1 MNGAPGGRVAPR
13 PDRHRGPTSMSIL
26 TPTHPVMT
34 FRVPRFMRR
43 PFRVTTVLKLF
54 LLVLPACG
62 AGLDPTNPMVG
73 RNEGLEPTGGGTPP
87 PAVPADGGTAD
98 AGASAPA
105 AANPSGIFP
114 PDN

>member
-1 MNGAPGGRVAPR
+1 MNGAPGGWSAPR
-13 PDRHRGPTSMSIL
+13 PDQHRGRIAVSIL

-34 FRVPRFMRR
+34 HRVPRFMRR
-43 PFRVTTVLKLF
+43 PSRITTALKLF

-73 RNEGLEPTGGGTPP
+73 HNEGLEPTGGGTPP
-87 PAVPADGGTAD
+87 PAPAPAADGGTAD
-98 AGASAPA
+98 AGPSAPA

-114 PDN
+114 